1 RDWSSDVCS
10 SDLDLGGEFSDRP
23 GLDEGGE
30 ALVRGRTRDVDAFG
44 QLAHAQAGILDEGGD
59 DAAVDVVE
67 IECHGRSFTVD
78 IGVLSAPG
86 RTAPGGSGGLPP
98 LQSPASARGASQ
110 HWTNSVDRSYS
121 SDDVCGAYHVPLVTG
136 DMAGFGRTRLTET
149 NQPPVDYETEVSLQV
164 ELLHETK

>member
-1 RDWSSDVCS
+1 LRPGPLV
-10 SDLDLGGEFSDRP
+10 DLDHDDGGHAHAQGLAVDLGGEFSDRP

-86 RTAPGGSGGLPP
+86 RTAPGQIGRSSSILEPRLGAGSMLSIGQIL
-98 LQSPASARGASQ
+98 SIVRTVATMSVVHTTY
-110 HWTNSVDRSYS
+110 HW
-121 SDDVCGAYHVPLVTG
+121 
-136 DMAGFGRTRLTET
+136 
-149 NQPPVDYETEVSLQV
+149 
-164 ELLHETK
+164 